1 MTAWAQMTAQQAR
14 IVIDRVHP
22 DWLNLIS
29 EPNTEASLTRI
40 GALGTITGLTQFVT
54 TAVQAIGPHGST
66 KLVAGA
72 ASWYGPAYDEALVH
86 TPIDG
91 LVTHIYPANATT
103 AANLIATAKIAH
115 DAGKPL
121 VADETWLYKGTTT
134 LSGSVAAS
142 DDQGALCTYSFWEPL
157 DVRFVDAVRQWAV
170 KAGVPFVSGFW
181 SQLAF
186 AYSTWSPALDAQ
198 SPGQQLIASTH
209 AAQAAMAAGVTSET
223 GRALAGR

>member
-1 MTAWAQMTAQQAR
+1 MTAQQAQ
-14 IVIDRVHP
+14 IVIERVHP
-22 DWLNLIS
+22 DWVNLIS

-40 GALGTITGLTQFVT
+40 GALGTIAGLTQFVT
-54 TAVQAIGPHGST
+54 TTVQAIGPHGST

-103 AANLIATAKIAH
+103 AADLIATAKIAH

-121 VADETWLYKGTTT
+121 VADEIWLYKGLTT

-142 DDQGALCTYSFWEPL
+142 NGQGALCTYSFWEPL
-157 DVRFVDAVRQWAV
+157 DVRFMEAVRQWAV

-186 AYSTWSPALDAQ
+186 AYLTWSPALDAQ
-198 SPGQQLIASTH
+198 PPGQQLTASMQTS
-209 AAQAAMAAGVTSET
+209 QTAMAEGVTTET